1 MEAVC
6 VWILVIWLLRLY
18 LFEKKKKKEEE
29 EEEEED
35 DDDDEE
41 ESFTTMTWHAWFFFF
56 FFSYLFVVYVR
67 LQIEGFFFLALSYV

>member
-18 LFEKKKKKEEE
+18 LFEKKEEEE

-41 ESFTTMTWHAWFFFF
+41 ESFTTMTWHAWFFF
-56 FFSYLFVVYVR
+56 SYLFVVYVR
-67 LQIEGFFFLALSYV
+67 LQIEGFLFLALSYV

>member
-35 DDDDEE
+35 DDDDVEL
-41 ESFTTMTWHAWFFFF
+41 H
-56 FFSYLFVVYVR
+56 
-67 LQIEGFFFLALSYV
+67 